1 MLHISPLDSRVVLCV
16 KDVVGGVLPPCVAG
30 LQAQVFDLAD
40 PVWGFQELDG
50 ESLVGV
56 PSDMAVHYKRV
67 VSNGPIKM

>member
-1 MLHISPLDSRVVLCV
+1 MLYISPLDTRVVLCI
-16 KDVVGGVLPPCVAG
+16 KDVVRGVLPPCVTG

-56 PSDMAVHYKRV
+56 PSDVAVKY
-67 VSNGPIKM
+67 